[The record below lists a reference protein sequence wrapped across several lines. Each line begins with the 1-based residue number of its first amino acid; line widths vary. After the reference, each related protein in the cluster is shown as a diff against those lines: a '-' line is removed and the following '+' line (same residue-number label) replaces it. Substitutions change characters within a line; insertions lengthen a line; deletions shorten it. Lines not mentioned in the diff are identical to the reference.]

1 MLGSTFRYVARQGV
15 APFRAISNLSKKE
28 PPNERLVIG
37 TTSELPPTPQSFTEN
52 KDFVK
57 ILNEVVSEYGHEDED
72 LINQAR
78 AFASPGGFNLGTG
91 GAFFSQKRH
100 TRGGSRKQ
108 GAGGGAGGDGAGG
121 ASAQGGAG
129 GGRRGG
135 YVHLSDRRNP
145 PDFGRI
151 AWPEDILGSVEV
163 DDAGTVIGKVQ
174 PSGTYRILTNE
185 GIYLKEERAV
195 PSHIWFHCP
204 DPSTTYP
211 GPVELYIDTTTEYT
225 TSSSDPANR
234 SLFDL
239 TRLDLGSRHRIAMAP
254 RGFEDEELTISLS
267 SSHVRRP
274 QQQQQQAPS
283 DAPQPSSRPADAPL
297 KERIKTEQRIGAYK
311 VLRTLGEGSFGKVKL
326 AIHNGTGQQ
335 VALKIIARKKLIS
348 RDMAGRVER
357 EIEYLQ
363 LLRHPHIIKLF
374 TVIKT
379 PNEIIMVLEY
389 AGGELF
395 DYIVQHGR
403 MKEPEARRFFQQML
417 CAVEYCH
424 RHKIVH
430 RDLKPENLLLD
441 ENLNVKIADFGLSN
455 IMTDGNFL
463 KTSCGSPNYAAPEV
477 IGGKLYAGPEV
488 DVWSCGVILY
498 VLLVGR
504 LPFDDEHIPSLFA
517 KIAKGTY
524 SIPQWMPTG
533 AANLIK
539 KMLVVNPVHRATIED
554 IRADP
559 WFTTDLPAYLQLP
572 VEEFFNT
579 GVDPNKAI
587 KKNDIA
593 PNASEKVQERL
604 HNEVTEKIS
613 KTMGYGKSDV
623 EEALQAAEPSAIK
636 DAYMI
641 VRENKMMQVN
651 QNPEALLA
659 EPEGS
664 SPMLSMSSARSTTSQ
679 ATTAP
684 RPYVSKVGILPSSL
698 PAYHKDYMEREKAGS
713 VENSPPKVLINDEPP
728 SNRTDAE
735 KEETARRLR
744 PHSRS
749 QLRMDEANT
758 RPQGMTPINPPKKN
772 KPVRW
777 QFGIRSRNSPWEALL
792 CIHKALHKL
801 GATYIPDEDY
811 ESRTAEERAEASGES
826 SFADSHDNHRGSSSS
841 IDPKKRYNLPADPWH
856 INANSFLAIK
866 KKAASVPSA
875 PSSPSTPEGYHHPKE
890 PFVAL
895 HMDIQIYEMEHG
907 VYLVDFKCS
916 GYETAHGRLLEEK
929 DVTSPFPFLDMAA
942 KLIMQ
947 LAEAD

>member
-1 MLGSTFRYVARQGV
+1 MRQLSSVAVYQNTLGYHLLTSTTETT
-15 APFRAISNLSKKE
+15 NL
-28 PPNERLVIG
+28 P
-37 TTSELPPTPQSFTEN
+37 TTSLES
-52 KDFVK
+52 
-57 ILNEVVSEYGHEDED
+57 S
-72 LINQAR
+72 
-78 AFASPGGFNLGTG
+78 
-91 GAFFSQKRH
+91 
-100 TRGGSRKQ
+100 
-108 GAGGGAGGDGAGG
+108 
-121 ASAQGGAG
+121 
-129 GGRRGG
+129 
-135 YVHLSDRRNP
+135 
-145 PDFGRI
+145 
-151 AWPEDILGSVEV
+151 
-163 DDAGTVIGKVQ
+163 
-174 PSGTYRILTNE
+174 
-185 GIYLKEERAV
+185 
-195 PSHIWFHCP
+195 SHIHLF
-204 DPSTTYP
+204 
-211 GPVELYIDTTTEYT
+211 
-225 TSSSDPANR
+225 SSHHHVVPRPEPFNAENPAVR
-234 SLFDL
+234 FLFDP
-239 TRLDLGSRHRIAMAP
+239 TRPSCLGLWSRHFTYHYGP

-267 SSHVRRP
+267 SSHVP
-274 QQQQQQAPS
+274 A
-283 DAPQPSSRPADAPL
+283 SRPADAPL

-559 WFTTDLPAYLQLP
+559 WFTTELPVYLQLP

-651 QNPEALLA
+651 HNSEALLA

-679 ATTAP
+679 ATTTP

-713 VENSPPKVLINDEPP
+713 VENSPPKVLINDEPQL
-728 SNRTDAE
+728 NRTDAE

-749 QLRMDEANT
+749 QLRIDEANT
-758 RPQGMTPINPPKKN
+758 RPQGMTPINPPKKT

-777 QFGIRSRNSPWEALL
+777 QFGIRSRNSPG
-792 CIHKALHKL
+792 K
-801 GATYIPDEDY
+801 
-811 ESRTAEERAEASGES
+811 
-826 SFADSHDNHRGSSSS
+826 
-841 IDPKKRYNLPADPWH
+841 
-856 INANSFLAIK
+856 
-866 KKAASVPSA
+866 
-875 PSSPSTPEGYHHPKE
+875 PSSVSTKR
-890 PFVAL
+890 
-895 HMDIQIYEMEHG
+895 
-907 VYLVDFKCS
+907 C
-916 GYETAHGRLLEEK
+916 TN
-929 DVTSPFPFLDMAA
+929 
-942 KLIMQ
+942 
-947 LAEAD
+947 

>member
-1 MLGSTFRYVARQGV
+1 
-15 APFRAISNLSKKE
+15 
-28 PPNERLVIG
+28 
-37 TTSELPPTPQSFTEN
+37 
-52 KDFVK
+52 
-57 ILNEVVSEYGHEDED
+57 
-72 LINQAR
+72 
-78 AFASPGGFNLGTG
+78 
-91 GAFFSQKRH
+91 
-100 TRGGSRKQ
+100 
-108 GAGGGAGGDGAGG
+108 
-121 ASAQGGAG
+121 
-129 GGRRGG
+129 
-135 YVHLSDRRNP
+135 
-145 PDFGRI
+145 
-151 AWPEDILGSVEV
+151 
-163 DDAGTVIGKVQ
+163 
-174 PSGTYRILTNE
+174 
-185 GIYLKEERAV
+185 
-195 PSHIWFHCP
+195 
-204 DPSTTYP
+204 
-211 GPVELYIDTTTEYT
+211 
-225 TSSSDPANR
+225 
-234 SLFDL
+234 
-239 TRLDLGSRHRIAMAP
+239 MAP
-254 RGFEDEELTISLS
+254 RGFEDEDLTMSLS
-267 SSHVRRP
+267 SSHIRGRP
-274 QQQQQQAPS
+274 QQPQPPQQQLHGPPN
-283 DAPQPSSRPADAPL
+283 DARGQRPGDPPL
-297 KERIKTEQRIGAYK
+297 KDRIKTEQRIGAYK

-379 PNEIIMVLEY
+379 PHEIIMVLEY

-524 SIPQWMPTG
+524 SIPQWMPAG

-539 KMLVVNPVHRATIED
+539 RMLVVNPVQRATIEE
-554 IRADP
+554 IRQDP
-559 WFTTDLPAYLQLP
+559 WFMNELPPYLQPP
-572 VEEFFNT
+572 VEEFYNT

-587 KKNDIA
+587 EKSDIA
-593 PNASEKVQERL
+593 PGATEKVQERL

-613 KTMGYGKSDV
+613 KTMGYGKTDV
-623 EEALQAAEPSAIK
+623 EEALQASEPSAIK

-641 VRENKMMQVN
+641 VRENKMMLVN
-651 QNPEALLA
+651 QNPDSLLA

-664 SPMLSMSSARSTTSQ
+664 SPMLSMSSARSVISQ
-679 ATTAP
+679 ATTTP

-698 PAYHKDYMEREKAGS
+698 PAYHKDYIEREKAGTFK
-713 VENSPPKVLINDEPP
+713 NSPPKAFGTDEP
-728 SNRTDAE
+728 SMDRTDAE
-735 KEETARRLR
+735 KEETARRLK

-749 QLRMDEANT
+749 QLRLDEANK
-758 RPQGMTPINPPKKN
+758 RPQGMTPIHPPKKN

-811 ESRTAEERAEASGES
+811 ESRHAEERDDRSRDASFVEPYDGG
-826 SFADSHDNHRGSSSS
+826 RGSSIS
-841 IDPKKRYNLPADPWH
+841 IDPMKRYKLPADPWH
-856 INANSFLAIK
+856 INVRWDTATLK
-866 KKAASVPSA
+866 KKAMNASEVASHGHYPLQDEA
-875 PSSPSTPEGYHHPKE
+875 R
-890 PFVAL
+890 PFAAL
-895 HMDIQIYEMEHG
+895 HLDIQIYEMEHG

-916 GYETAHGRLLEEK
+916 GYENAQGRLLEEK

>member
-1 MLGSTFRYVARQGV
+1 
-15 APFRAISNLSKKE
+15 
-28 PPNERLVIG
+28 
-37 TTSELPPTPQSFTEN
+37 
-52 KDFVK
+52 
-57 ILNEVVSEYGHEDED
+57 
-72 LINQAR
+72 
-78 AFASPGGFNLGTG
+78 
-91 GAFFSQKRH
+91 
-100 TRGGSRKQ
+100 
-108 GAGGGAGGDGAGG
+108 
-121 ASAQGGAG
+121 
-129 GGRRGG
+129 
-135 YVHLSDRRNP
+135 
-145 PDFGRI
+145 
-151 AWPEDILGSVEV
+151 
-163 DDAGTVIGKVQ
+163 
-174 PSGTYRILTNE
+174 
-185 GIYLKEERAV
+185 
-195 PSHIWFHCP
+195 
-204 DPSTTYP
+204 
-211 GPVELYIDTTTEYT
+211 
-225 TSSSDPANR
+225 
-234 SLFDL
+234 
-239 TRLDLGSRHRIAMAP
+239 MAP

-274 QQQQQQAPS
+274 QQPQSQSQSQQQDDS
-283 DAPQPSSRPADAPL
+283 HDAPQATSRPADAPL
-297 KERIKTEQRIGAYK
+297 KEKIKTEQRIGAYK

-524 SIPQWMPTG
+524 SIPQWMPNG

-559 WFTTDLPAYLQLP
+559 WFTTDLPVYLQLP

-651 QNPEALLA
+651 HNPEALLA

-679 ATTAP
+679 ATTTP

-713 VENSPPKVLINDEPP
+713 VENSPPKVLINDEPLL
-728 SNRTDAE
+728 NRTDAE

-758 RPQGMTPINPPKKN
+758 RPQGMTPINPPKKS

-792 CIHKALHKL
+792 CIHKALYKL

-811 ESRTAEERAEASGES
+811 EARTAEERAEASGEG
-826 SFADSHDNHRGSSSS
+826 SFADSQDNYRGSTSS

-856 INANSFLAIK
+856 INVRWDTSAIK
-866 KKAASVPSA
+866 KKACSVPST
-875 PSSPSTPEGYHHPKE
+875 PSSPSTPDGYQSTSKE

-895 HMDIQIYEMEHG
+895 HLDIQIYEMEHG